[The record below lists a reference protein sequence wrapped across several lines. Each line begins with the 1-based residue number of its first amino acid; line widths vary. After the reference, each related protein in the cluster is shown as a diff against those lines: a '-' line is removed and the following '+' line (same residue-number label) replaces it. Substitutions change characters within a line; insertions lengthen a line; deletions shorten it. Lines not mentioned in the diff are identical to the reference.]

1 MDAAAA
7 AGLPTFVDL
16 DLGVRAV
23 DGDLA
28 LHFCAATAIGTAIL
42 SWRRCWSS
50 C

>member
-16 DLGVRAV
+16 DLGVRTV
-23 DGDLA
+23 DGDFSIRA
-28 LHFCAATAIGTAIL
+28 CAATAIGTAIL
-42 SWRRCWSS
+42 SWRGCWSS